1 MLAIQHYS
9 TPQTLPNQK
18 VLSFQFSDPSDG
30 VLVKFHSLQITSRK
44 PTWLKDVEGQQLPVT
59 KCYQTMQT
67 AVRTEPSFVSLFEFE
82 ANMEA
87 ILWKWNPLDSYWIL
101 RESEPFDMFGL
112 QAQSASATATSVR
125 SGSHVGACRG
135 CNADY
140 SNSRNE
146 WCCINTE
153 ENTRLDEEKTK

>member
-82 ANMEA
+82 RTWRPFCGNGIHWIPTESFVRANRLTCLTPGA
-87 ILWKWNPLDSYWIL
+87 VRKCDSDF
-101 RESEPFDMFGL
+101 RSVGL
-112 QAQSASATATSVR
+112 PCRRMPRLQRGLFQTAEMSGAASTPKRT
-125 SGSHVGACRG
+125 H
-135 CNADY
+135 D
-140 SNSRNE
+140 
-146 WCCINTE
+146 
-153 ENTRLDEEKTK
+153 